1 MKLARRVACLP
12 WFFELA
18 LSALNIFPSGQG
30 HIAVLTPSA
39 CIEVFLP
46 YIFLLILV
54 EVLKDALQPNFQQ
67 VEDGRLRA
75 LVQDLPA
82 VLLKSKAV
90 STARKYEK
98 GFNTWRKWASQ
109 FKEIVI
115 FPASS
120 VHVSLFFLSLIQESS
135 SCSTI
140 DEVHYGLKWVHDLA
154 GLPDPCNSSLVL
166 PLIESAKRLLSVPVK
181 KKEPVTPEAIQLL
194 VSKYGSSSASLSD
207 LRVLTLCL
215 LGYAGFFRFNELVQ
229 LRRCDFQFEDSFMRV
244 FVHRSK
250 TDVYRDG
257 AWVVIAKT
265 FKHTCPYL
273 LVQRY
278 FAAAS
283 FSADSEEFIFRPVV
297 FLRSTG
303 TYKLR
308 GSVPLSYTRARE
320 IVLSAFDSIGLP
332 KQDYGLHSLRAGG
345 ASAAANARVPDRL
358 FKRHGRWKSD
368 KAKDGYIKDSV
379 HSLLSVSLSLGI

>member
-1 MKLARRVACLP
+1 M
-12 WFFELA
+12 
-18 LSALNIFPSGQG
+18 
-30 HIAVLTPSA
+30 
-39 CIEVFLP
+39 P
-46 YIFLLILV
+46 YIFVLILV

-82 VLLKSKAV
+82 VLLKSKAD

-98 GFNTWRKWASQ
+98 GFNPWRKWASQ

-120 VHVSLFFLSLIQESS
+120 VHVSLFFLSLIQESA

-166 PLIESAKRLLSVPVK
+166 TLIESAKRLLSIPVK

-194 VSKYGSSSASLSD
+194 FSKYGSSSASLSD
-207 LRVLTLCL
+207 LRVLTLCV

-229 LRRCDFQFEDSFMRV
+229 LRRCDFQFEDSFMRI

-257 AWVVIAKT
+257 A
-265 FKHTCPYL
+265 
-273 LVQRY
+273 
-278 FAAAS
+278 
-283 FSADSEEFIFRPVV
+283 
-297 FLRSTG
+297 
-303 TYKLR
+303 
-308 GSVPLSYTRARE
+308 
-320 IVLSAFDSIGLP
+320 
-332 KQDYGLHSLRAGG
+332 
-345 ASAAANARVPDRL
+345 
-358 FKRHGRWKSD
+358 
-368 KAKDGYIKDSV
+368 
-379 HSLLSVSLSLGI
+379 

>member
-1 MKLARRVACLP
+1 M
-12 WFFELA
+12 
-18 LSALNIFPSGQG
+18 
-30 HIAVLTPSA
+30 
-39 CIEVFLP
+39 
-46 YIFLLILV
+46 
-54 EVLKDALQPNFQQ
+54 
-67 VEDGRLRA
+67 
-75 LVQDLPA
+75 
-82 VLLKSKAV
+82 
-90 STARKYEK
+90 
-98 GFNTWRKWASQ
+98 
-109 FKEIVI
+109 
-115 FPASS
+115 
-120 VHVSLFFLSLIQESS
+120 HVSLFFLSLIQESS

-283 FSADSEEFIFRPVV
+283 FSADSEEFIFRPVA

-332 KQDYGLHSLRAGG
+332 KQDYGLHSLRAG
-345 ASAAANARVPDRL
+345 VPLLLLMLECLTDCL
-358 FKRHGRWKSD
+358 
-368 KAKDGYIKDSV
+368 KDTAVGNQTRQKTVTLRIV
-379 HSLLSVSLSLGI
+379 FIHCCRFRCHWVFNFPHFPFF

>member
-1 MKLARRVACLP
+1 M
-12 WFFELA
+12 
-18 LSALNIFPSGQG
+18 
-30 HIAVLTPSA
+30 
-39 CIEVFLP
+39 P
-46 YIFLLILV
+46 YIFVLILV

-82 VLLKSKAV
+82 VLLKSKAD

-98 GFNTWRKWASQ
+98 GFNKWRIWASQ

-120 VHVSLFFLSLIQESS
+120 VHVSLFFLSLIQESA

-166 PLIESAKRLLSVPVK
+166 PLIESAKRLLSIPVK
-181 KKEPVTPEAIQLL
+181 KKEPVTPEA
-194 VSKYGSSSASLSD
+194 
-207 LRVLTLCL
+207 LCL
-215 LGYAGFFRFNELVQ
+215 LGYVGFFRFNELVQ

-278 FAAAS
+278 FVAAS

-308 GSVPLSYTRARE
+308 GSVPLSYSRARE
-320 IVLSAFDSIGLP
+320 IVLSAFASIGLP

>member
-1 MKLARRVACLP
+1 M
-12 WFFELA
+12 
-18 LSALNIFPSGQG
+18 
-30 HIAVLTPSA
+30 
-39 CIEVFLP
+39 P
-46 YIFLLILV
+46 YIFVLILV

-82 VLLKSKAV
+82 VLLKSKAD

-98 GFNTWRKWASQ
+98 GFNKWRIWASQ

-120 VHVSLFFLSLIQESS
+120 VHVSLFFLSLIQESA

-166 PLIESAKRLLSVPVK
+166 PLIESAKRLLSIPVK

-194 VSKYGSSSASLSD
+194 FSKYGSSSASLSD
-207 LRVLTLCL
+207 LGVLTLCL
-215 LGYAGFFRFNELVQ
+215 LGYVGFFRFDELVQ

-278 FAAAS
+278 FVAAS

-303 TYKLR
+303 TYKLC
-308 GSVPLSYTRARE
+308 GSVPLSFSRARE
-320 IVLSAFDSIGLP
+320 IVLSAFASIGLP